1 MENQDVIE
9 MSTTLDGKVQ
19 PTENNVPDLVKIGQ
33 IPSNLVMDYDTT
45 VYEPVVKSQSFVRFQ
60 IDNKG
65 ILHSNS
71 KLTLSMGDG
80 VNASDFFPVGV
91 GVNSLISRA
100 TLKSGGQTLS
110 EIDDWNYYMGYKS
123 MFIQSENNKQRESV
137 TTSRLMNFKNTYNV
151 SGVSPTSASS
161 ASAIPEEDGY
171 GIIENTKA
179 SAIGLDV
186 GKTCFAITS
195 DDNCSTLLPIY
206 LHGNKKSEF
215 QINLS
220 DLFPM
225 LKMNQ
230 IPLYMLRDPLFIEL
244 ALTPRA
250 TGERMSSRLNSTAGK
265 DIDLNNIH
273 MIIDHIYYPA
283 EQMEQYAAANPQITL
298 SYMDYR
304 LSKQSLTPAQAQ
316 NNIRNVGGAG
326 RIISKVIHS
335 IGAAPDSTDSSNNRN
350 RLLNLYESQYP
361 NTSNKTFDVNVYY
374 NNDFLYP
381 IDLNNS
387 ARAYNLVGLSEGV
400 SPYVPRD
407 VYNLEGGIITGDEN
421 IMDLSQST
429 DLSGKLFWTAH
440 RLNRGERVSGK
451 GIEVHTKY
459 DTLDTGS
466 WIQRVWLEYT
476 KIATIT
482 NGVVNVY
489 NA

>member
-1 MENQDVIE
+1 MENKDTVE

-19 PTENNVPDLVKIGQ
+19 PTANNVPDLVQIGQ

-45 VYEPVVKSQSFVRFQ
+45 VYEPVVKSQNFVRFQ

-71 KLTLSMGDG
+71 KLTLSMDTG

-123 MFIQSENNKQRESV
+123 MFIQSENNKERESV
-137 TTSRLMNFKNTYNV
+137 TTSRLMNFKNLYNV
-151 SGVSPTSASS
+151 SGVAPTSASS
-161 ASAIPEEDGY
+161 ASETV
-171 GIIENTKA
+171 IENTKA
-179 SAIGLDV
+179 EKIGLDV
-186 GKTCFAITS
+186 GKNCLAVTS
-195 DDNCSTLLPIY
+195 NTNCSTTLPVY
-206 LHGNKKSEF
+206 LQGDKKAEF

-220 DLFPM
+220 ALFPM
-225 LKMNQ
+225 LQMNQ

-244 ALTPRA
+244 SFTSNS
-250 TGERMSSRLNSTAGK
+250 TGERMSSKLNSTSGK
-265 DIDLNNIH
+265 EIDLNNIH

-304 LSKQSLTPAQAQ
+304 LSKQSLNADQAV

-326 RIISKVIHS
+326 RIITKVIHS
-335 IGAAPDSTDSSNNRN
+335 IGVAPDTGNLQNNRQ

-361 NTSNKTFDVNVYY
+361 NTANEKFDVNVYY

-387 ARAYNLVGLSEGV
+387 ARAYNLVGLTENV
-400 SPYVPRD
+400 MPYVPRD
-407 VYNLEGGIITGDEN
+407 VYNSEGGIISATDN
-421 IMDLSQST
+421 VMTLNQST
-429 DLSGKLFWTAH
+429 DLTGKLFWTSH
-440 RLNRGERVSGK
+440 RLNRGERVNGT
-451 GIEVHTKY
+451 GIDMYTKY
-459 DTLDTGS
+459 DKLPAGNYV
-466 WIQRVWLEYT
+466 QRVWLEYT

-482 NGVVNVY
+482 NGIVNVY

>member
-1 MENQDVIE
+1 MENQDVVE
-9 MSTTLDGKVQ
+9 MSTTLEGKVQ

-137 TTSRLMNFKNTYNV
+137 TTSRLMNFKNTYDV
-151 SGVSPTSASS
+151 SGV
-161 ASAIPEEDGY
+161 
-171 GIIENTKA
+171 IENTKA

-186 GKTCFAITS
+186 GKTCFAFTS
-195 DDNCSTLLPIY
+195 DNNCSTLLPIY

-244 ALTPRA
+244 ALTPRN

-304 LSKQSLTPAQAQ
+304 LSKQSLTPTQAQ

-335 IGAAPDSTDSSNNRN
+335 IGIAPNSTDSSNNRN

-407 VYNLEGGIITGDEN
+407 VYNLEGGIITADEK